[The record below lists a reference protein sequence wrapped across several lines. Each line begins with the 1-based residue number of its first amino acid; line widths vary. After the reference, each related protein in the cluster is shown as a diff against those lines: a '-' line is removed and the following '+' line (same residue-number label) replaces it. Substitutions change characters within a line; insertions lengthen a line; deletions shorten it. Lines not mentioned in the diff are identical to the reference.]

1 VSAVSAKEVD
11 EIEPAREA
19 TGKPLDGIKVLSF
32 EIQVAGPYCTMML
45 ADQGAD
51 VVKIEQPGSGD
62 TARGGAP
69 RVTNDQG
76 EEQSGYFLR
85 FNRNKRSLTLN
96 LKSEA
101 GRQIF
106 RDLAHQSDV
115 LIENFRPGLL
125 NELGLGY
132 TDLCEGNPRLVYCSI
147 TGFGSMEGYLGPFSK
162 RPAYDIVAQA
172 MGGLMTT
179 CGQAGGPPTWLG
191 VALGDIASGMNAAY
205 AILLALYQRE
215 QTGRGQYIDVSMY
228 DTIIGLAERSLTAYS
243 LTDTILERGRE
254 PYMAPWGPFE
264 CSDGWIALIVA
275 TERDWARFCEAIDRP
290 YLIGREGATS
300 GPERAQNMSGWLGDI
315 IAEWF
320 RGQTKAAASEKLLAA
335 GLPVGPVQNAQEIH
349 DCPHVEARRTLIDV
363 PDPVLG
369 SVKLVG
375 PPFKMS
381 GNPEPVARAAPRLG
395 EHTAEILREALGYSE
410 ERVSQLQE
418 EGAL

>member
-1 VSAVSAKEVD
+1 VSVEDCQRRPAGKETVT
-11 EIEPAREA
+11 R
-19 TGKPLDGIKVLSF
+19 KPLDGIKVLSL

-51 VVKIEQPGSGD
+51 VVKVEQPGSGD

-69 RVTNDQG
+69 RVKNEQG

-106 RDLAHQSDV
+106 RELAHESDV

-125 NELGLGY
+125 KEMGLGY
-132 TDLCEGNPRLVYCSI
+132 ANLSEANPGLVYASI
-147 TGFGSMEGYLGPFSK
+147 TGFGSMDGYLGPFSK

-172 MGGLMTT
+172 MGGLMAT

-191 VALGDIASGMNAAY
+191 VALGDIVSGMNAAY
-205 AILLALYQRE
+205 AIAIALYERE
-215 QTGRGQYIDVSMY
+215 HTGRGQYIDVSMY

-243 LTDTILERGRE
+243 LTGTVLERGRE

-264 CSDGWIALIVA
+264 CSDGWVALIVA
-275 TERDWARFCEAIDRP
+275 TERDWGRFCEAIEQP
-290 YLIGREGATS
+290 ELIGRAGTTS
-300 GPERAQNMSGWLGDI
+300 GPDRAQSMSGWLGDV
-315 IAEWF
+315 IADWF
-320 RGQTKAAASEKLLAA
+320 SGQTKAEAAEKLLAA
-335 GLPVGPVQNAQEIH
+335 GLPVGPVQNAQEIYE
-349 DCPHVEARRTLIDV
+349 CPHVEARETLIDV

-369 SVKLVG
+369 SVKIVG

-381 GNPEPVARAAPRLG
+381 RSPEPVTRAAPLLG
-395 EHTAEILREALGYSE
+395 EHTSEILRETLGYSDE
-410 ERVSQLQE
+410 KVAQLQE
-418 EGAL
+418 EGVL